1 MSSLFSSYTY
11 FSVVA
16 KDASDIVILDDNFAS
31 IVKAVL
37 WGRSV
42 FDNIRKFL
50 QFQLTVN
57 LVALTVTFLSAVTGY
72 SPPLNAVMMLW
83 VNLIMDTMGAL
94 ALGTESPS
102 DSLLNRLPYKRN
114 ASLISRIM
122 WKNILFQ
129 SIFQIAMLGYLLK
142 FGPQL
147 FNNSFSTPFTDVS
160 PSHEIIHGSVEH
172 YTIIFNVFVF
182 CQIFNEYN
190 ARSITNDPNV
200 FKGLQRNPL
209 FIMISVV
216 TIFGQYFLV
225 EHGGDFVKTT
235 PLTPDIWYKCILLA
249 SLTLPVGGLMRCIP
263 ISENKNDM
271 VTPNKLMKHH
281 TREIENGKA
290 SNGKKYVS
298 QSSGISLIIWLT
310 LVTIIPAAIMNTF
323 PIPLKL

>member
-1 MSSLFSSYTY
+1 M
-11 FSVVA
+11 
-16 KDASDIVILDDNFAS
+16 
-31 IVKAVL
+31 KAVL

-102 DSLLNRLPYKRN
+102 ESLLNRLPYKRN
-114 ASLISRIM
+114 ASLISRVM
-122 WKNILFQ
+122 WKNIIIQ
-129 SIFQIAMLGYLLK
+129 SIFQIALLGYLLK

-147 FNNSFSTPFTDVS
+147 FNSSFPSPFIDEINS
-160 PSHEIIHGSVEH
+160 PSHESIVHGSIEH

-190 ARSITNDPNV
+190 ARSIDNDPNV
-200 FKGLQRNPL
+200 FKGLHRNPL
-209 FIMISVV
+209 FLMISLV
-216 TIFGQYFLV
+216 TVLGQYFLV
-225 EHGGDFVKTT
+225 QHGGDFVKTT
-235 PLTPDIWYKCILLA
+235 PLSQDIWYKCILLA

-263 ISENKNDM
+263 ISENKDDL
-271 VTPNKLMKHH
+271 VTPNKLMQHRN
-281 TREIENGKA
+281 REIENGK
-290 SNGKKYVS
+290 SHGKKYVS
-298 QSSGISLIIWLT
+298 QSSGLSLILWLT
-310 LVTIIPAAIMNTF
+310 LVTVIPAAIINTF